1 MSVLNSTTP
10 DSTPEQIGSPERDKT
25 VLQQSSARIRARL
38 RAERAAPDEV
48 SSTHSA
54 SIPAR

>member
-1 MSVLNSTTP
+1 MLNSTTP

>member
-1 MSVLNSTTP
+1 MLNPTSL
-10 DSTPEQIGSPERDKT
+10 DSTREQAAPYERGTT

-38 RAERAAPDEV
+38 HAERMAPDQI